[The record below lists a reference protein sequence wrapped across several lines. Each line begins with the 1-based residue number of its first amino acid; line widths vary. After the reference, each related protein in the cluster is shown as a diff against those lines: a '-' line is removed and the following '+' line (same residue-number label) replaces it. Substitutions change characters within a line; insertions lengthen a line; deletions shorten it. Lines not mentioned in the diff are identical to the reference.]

1 MTNALHTAQA
11 SQLEFHEAITSE
23 VLMGFFLHKSPNVV
37 STKIL
42 KLQLILNNMSSTKNQ
57 SLNQHENR
65 IYLF

>member
-42 KLQLILNNMSSTKNQ
+42 KLQLTLNLSS
-57 SLNQHENR
+57 
-65 IYLF
+65 